1 MEHEEKKVYI
11 GSLVEGCFGIGLVVS
26 IVEDIGHNDHTGW
39 AFKIKPVNY
48 HRCLVDYECNLKLI
62 S

>member
-11 GSLVEGCFGIGLVVS
+11 GSLVEGCFGIGLVTS
-26 IVEDIGHNDHTGW
+26 KVEELGHYDHTGW
-39 AFKIKPVNY
+39 VYKIKPVD
-48 HRCLVDYECNLKLI
+48 HHCDLVDYECNLKLI